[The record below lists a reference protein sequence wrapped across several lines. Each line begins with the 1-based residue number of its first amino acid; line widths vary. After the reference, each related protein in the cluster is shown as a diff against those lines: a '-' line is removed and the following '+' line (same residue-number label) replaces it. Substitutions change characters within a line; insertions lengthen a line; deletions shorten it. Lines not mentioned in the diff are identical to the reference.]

1 MVSPHNSSTVAK
13 LELMNSVMCWLNTVI
28 NSYDILY
35 IFKLIILVQLDKTTI
50 ITFACMMEH
59 MHA

>member
-1 MVSPHNSSTVAK
+1 
-13 LELMNSVMCWLNTVI
+13 MNSVMCWLNTVI